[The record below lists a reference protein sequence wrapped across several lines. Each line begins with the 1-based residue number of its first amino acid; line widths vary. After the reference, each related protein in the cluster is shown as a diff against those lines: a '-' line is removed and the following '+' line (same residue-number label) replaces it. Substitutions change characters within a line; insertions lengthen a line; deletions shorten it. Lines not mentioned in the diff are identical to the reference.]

1 MVKITDLALED
12 APSAVGFAVC
22 RAVEPAEEVR
32 RTVVERIIDK
42 MVYFSD
48 VRITVL
54 ADEDGSGAVES
65 ERHEDVAAFVAELAH
80 CRRDIPPTCLFGT
93 HCRTITMQDFVSLR
107 GEEIAVWMSPE
118 DFAVDNVRRYR
129 TTALSEKPQTG

>member
-1 MVKITDLALED
+1 MEITDLALED

-32 RTVVERIIDK
+32 RTVVEGIIDK

-54 ADEDGSGAVES
+54 ADEDGSWTIES
-65 ERHEDVAAFVAELAH
+65 ERHEKMAAFVAELAH

-107 GEEIAVWMSPE
+107 GKEIAVWMSPE
-118 DFAVDNVRRYR
+118 DFAVDNVRRHLFA
-129 TTALSEKPQTG
+129 ALG